1 MFSQLLLIIF
11 SVQHIPFAAAGGD
24 AAGER
29 LNLLAHD
36 VVETVFS
43 AEKLAQKALSLGE
56 RSRLVGK
63 VREVV
68 LPHPIDDQKREIR
81 YPALGQPRHR
91 SICLTMSLSELER
104 VMVRSSSR
112 LEFPSASGA
121 LEQSRRLTERSLFF
135 PRSSRSEEHTSDL
148 Q

>member
-36 VVETVFS
+36 VVKTVFS
-43 AEKLAQKALSLGE
+43 AEKLVENALSLGE

-68 LPHPIDDQKREIR
+68 LPHPIDDQVREMR
-81 YPALGQPRHR
+81 YPALGQARHR
-91 SICLTMSLSELER
+91 SISLTSISLTMILSKVER
-104 VMVRSSSR
+104 VMARSPSR
-112 LEFPSASGA
+112 LEFPSAS
-121 LEQSRRLTERSLFF
+121 
-135 PRSSRSEEHTSDL
+135 
-148 Q
+148 